1 MKQSVDGVILAAGRS
16 RRMATGDKAQAM
28 LGGRTLLAHVADRFA
43 PQVRQLVINADP
55 VRSRSP
61 LPSQSPSQSPSQ
73 LPYPLVK
80 DALDGFRG
88 PLVGLYSALLCEWL
102 SDAPYLALVPCDGPF
117 LPDDLV
123 DRLHQGISTGSAQ
136 IACARYAGVAQPTFS
151 MWRKD
156 LFSTV
161 ERALLEDQN
170 GGFKPLMTAL
180 NTVYIDWPTEL
191 NAPFFNV
198 NNSDD
203 LARAE
208 RLLCV

>member
-1 MKQSVDGVILAAGRS
+1 MKQSADGVILAAGRS

-55 VRSRSP
+55 VRLRSQ
-61 LPSQSPSQSPSQ
+61 LHSQ

-198 NNSDD
+198 NNGDD

>member
-55 VRSRSP
+55 VRSRSQ
-61 LPSQSPSQSPSQ
+61 LPSQ

-151 MWRKD
+151 LWRKD

-198 NNSDD
+198 NNGDD

>member
-1 MKQSVDGVILAAGRS
+1 MRQSVDGVILAAGRS
-16 RRMATGDKAQAM
+16 RRMAAGDKAQAM

-55 VRSRSP
+55 QR
-61 LPSQSPSQSPSQ
+61 LPSHAQLPSQ

-117 LPDDLV
+117 LPDNLV

-156 LFSTV
+156 VFSSV

-170 GGFKPLMTAL
+170 GGFKPLMTVL
-180 NTVYIDWPTEL
+180 KTVYIDWPTEP
-191 NAPFFNV
+191 NAPFFNI
-198 NNSDD
+198 NNGDD
-203 LARAE
+203 LAHAE

>member
-1 MKQSVDGVILAAGRS
+1 
-16 RRMATGDKAQAM
+16 MATGDKSQAM
-28 LGGRTLLAHVADRFA
+28 LGGRTLLSHVADRFA

-55 VRSRSP
+55 VRLRSQ
-61 LPSQSPSQSPSQ
+61 LHSQ

-170 GGFKPLMTAL
+170 GGFKPLMTSL

-198 NNSDD
+198 NNGDD

>member
-61 LPSQSPSQSPSQ
+61 LPPQS
-73 LPYPLVK
+73 PYPLVK

>member
-1 MKQSVDGVILAAGRS
+1 MKESVDGVILAAGRS

-55 VRSRSP
+55 LRSRSQ
-61 LPSQSPSQSPSQ
+61 LSSQ

-198 NNSDD
+198 NNGDD

-208 RLLCV
+208 GLLCV

>member
-43 PQVRQLVINADP
+43 PQVRQLVINTDP
-55 VRSRSP
+55 VRSRSQ
-61 LPSQSPSQSPSQ
+61 LHSQ

-208 RLLCV
+208 RMLCV

>member
-1 MKQSVDGVILAAGRS
+1 MKESVDGVILAAGRS
-16 RRMATGDKAQAM
+16 SRMATGDKSQAM

-55 VRSRSP
+55 LRSRSQLSSQ
-61 LPSQSPSQSPSQ
+61 LPFQ

-102 SDAPYLALVPCDGPF
+102 SNAPYLALVPCDGPF

-156 LFSTV
+156 VFSTV

-191 NAPFFNV
+191 NAPFFNI
-198 NNSDD
+198 NNGDD

>member
-1 MKQSVDGVILAAGRS
+1 MKESVDGVILAAGRS
-16 RRMATGDKAQAM
+16 SRMATGDKAQAM

-55 VRSRSP
+55 VG
-61 LPSQSPSQSPSQ
+61 SPSLAQ

-102 SDAPYLALVPCDGPF
+102 SDAAYLALVPCDGPF
-117 LPDDLV
+117 VPDDLV
-123 DRLHQGISTGSAQ
+123 DRLHHGISTGSAQ

-156 LFSTV
+156 VFSTV

-180 NTVYIDWPTEL
+180 KTVYIDWPTEP
-191 NAPFFNV
+191 NAPFFNI
-198 NNSDD
+198 NNGDD